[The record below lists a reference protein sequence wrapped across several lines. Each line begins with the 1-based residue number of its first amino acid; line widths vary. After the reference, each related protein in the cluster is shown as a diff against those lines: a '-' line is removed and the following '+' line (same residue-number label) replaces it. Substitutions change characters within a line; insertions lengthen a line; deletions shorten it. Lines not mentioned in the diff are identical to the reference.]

1 MNPSTSETTQLLL
14 KWAQGD
20 SEALDALTPRVYKEL
35 RRLAGRF
42 VKGER
47 DGRTLEATALV
58 HEVYLRLVDVK
69 NVNWEGR
76 AHFFSICAQLMRRI
90 LVDSARMRAAR
101 KRGGGLKKIDL
112 EGVACL
118 DGSKDRQ
125 LIALNDALDQLNKVD
140 PRKAKLVEL
149 RYFGGLTVAETAVVM
164 NLSEETLTRDW
175 RMAKA
180 WLLSELRLDS
190 LQ

>member
-1 MNPSTSETTQLLL
+1 
-14 KWAQGD
+14 
-20 SEALDALTPRVYKEL
+20 
-35 RRLAGRF
+35 
-42 VKGER
+42 
-47 DGRTLEATALV
+47 
-58 HEVYLRLVDVK
+58 
-69 NVNWEGR
+69 
-76 AHFFSICAQLMRRI
+76 
-90 LVDSARMRAAR
+90 MRAAG

-112 EGVACL
+112 ESVACL

-149 RYFGGLTVAETAVVM
+149 RYFGGLTVAETAVVL

-180 WLLSELRLDS
+180 WLLSELRVDS